1 MTQHQVNNN
10 HSHICTDI
18 HAHIAP
24 LKFLQE
30 VKRSASSFGVEVEET
45 PTGHAITFPGLP
57 SLRPAG
63 GGLSET
69 QDRAKWMDSN
79 GIDRQILAV
88 WLDIQGY
95 TQPQDKEIPWVRLL
109 NEHISQ
115 ITNDS
120 AGRYGGLAAVPLRDG
135 DAAAKELEYAVS
147 TLGMSGTMLPSDP
160 VDIDVSDSHL
170 EPLWAAAESLNV
182 PILLHGASHSKW
194 AKVGPP
200 YLAFSLGRTLDTTIL
215 ATKLI
220 LGGLLDRYPDLKLML
235 CHGGGFL
242 PYQIGRIHQAYVR
255 GADKVLELKLEGPES
270 YLPML
275 YYDTVTLNPR
285 SLHLLLDLAG
295 SNHIML
301 GSDYVWEPM
310 GGGIKDA
317 VEAAGLSR
325 QQIDDIY
332 CNTALELFRR

>member
-1 MTQHQVNNN
+1 MTQQQADAGPAHV
-10 HSHICTDI
+10 CTDI

-24 LKFLQE
+24 LAFLQE
-30 VKRSASSFGVEVEET
+30 VKRSASSFGIEVEET
-45 PTGHAITFPGLP
+45 PNGHAITFPGLP
-57 SLRPAG
+57 TLRPAG
-63 GGLSET
+63 GGLCET
-69 QDRAKWMDSN
+69 EDRARWMDSN
-79 GIDRQILAV
+79 GIGRQILAV

-95 TQPQDKEIPWVRLL
+95 TLPKDTEATWVRLL

-115 ITNDS
+115 ISNDS
-120 AGRYGGLAAVPLRDG
+120 GGRYGGLAAVPLRDG
-135 DAAAKELEYAVS
+135 DLAAKELEYAVT

-160 VDIDVSDSHL
+160 VDIDISDSNL

-182 PILLHGASHSKW
+182 PVLLHGASHSKW
-194 AKVGPP
+194 ANVGPP

-215 ATKLI
+215 AAKLI
-220 LGGLLDRYPDLKLML
+220 LGGLLDRYPKLKLML

-242 PYQIGRIHQAYVR
+242 PYQIGRIHQAYLR
-255 GADKVLELKLEGPES
+255 GMEKLVDLKLEGPES
-270 YLPML
+270 YLPMM

-295 SNHIML
+295 SEHVML

-317 VEAAGLSR
+317 VEAAGLTP
-325 QQIDDIY
+325 QQVDDIY
-332 CNTALELFRR
+332 SNSASKLFQR

>member
-1 MTQHQVNNN
+1 MTQQPTND
-10 HSHICTDI
+10 SAAHICTDI

-24 LKFLQE
+24 LSFLQE

-57 SLRPAG
+57 RLRPAG

-69 QDRAKWMDSN
+69 ENRARWMDTN

-95 TQPQDKEIPWVRLL
+95 TLPKDKEVPWVRLL

-115 ITNDS
+115 IS
-120 AGRYGGLAAVPLRDG
+120 AGSGGRYGALAAVPLRDG
-135 DAAAKELEYAVS
+135 DLAAKELEYAV
-147 TLGMSGTMLPSDP
+147 TKLGMSGTMLPSDP
-160 VDIDVSDSHL
+160 VDIDISDSNL

-182 PILLHGASHSKW
+182 PVLLHGASHSKW
-194 AKVGPP
+194 ANVGPP

-220 LGGLLDRYPDLKLML
+220 LGGLMDRYPKLKLML

-242 PYQIGRIHQAYVR
+242 PYQIGRIHQAYIR
-255 GADKVLELKLEGPES
+255 GTEKVAELKLEGPES
-270 YLPML
+270 YLSML

-285 SLHLLLDLAG
+285 SLRLLLDLAG
-295 SNHIML
+295 SDHVML

-317 VEAAGLSR
+317 VESAGLTGE
-325 QQIDDIY
+325 QVDDIY
-332 CNTALELFRR
+332 SNTASRLFQR

>member
-1 MTQHQVNNN
+1 MTQQQADAGPAHV
-10 HSHICTDI
+10 CTDI

-24 LKFLQE
+24 LAFLQE
-30 VKRSASSFGVEVEET
+30 VKRSASSFGIEVEET
-45 PTGHAITFPGLP
+45 PNGHAITFPGLP
-57 SLRPAG
+57 TLRPAG
-63 GGLSET
+63 GGLCET
-69 QDRAKWMDSN
+69 EDRARWMDSN
-79 GIDRQILAV
+79 GIGRQILAV

-95 TQPQDKEIPWVRLL
+95 TLPKDTEATWVRLL

-115 ITNDS
+115 ISNDS
-120 AGRYGGLAAVPLRDG
+120 GGRYGGLAAVPLRDG
-135 DAAAKELEYAVS
+135 DLAAKELEYAVT

-160 VDIDVSDSHL
+160 VDIDISDPNL

-182 PILLHGASHSKW
+182 PVLLHGASHSKW
-194 AKVGPP
+194 ANVGPP

-215 ATKLI
+215 AAKLI
-220 LGGLLDRYPDLKLML
+220 LGGLLDRYPKLKLML

-242 PYQIGRIHQAYVR
+242 PYQIGRIHQAYLR
-255 GADKVLELKLEGPES
+255 GVEKLVDLKLEGPES
-270 YLPML
+270 YLPMM

-295 SNHIML
+295 SEHVML

-317 VEAAGLSR
+317 VEAAGLTP
-325 QQIDDIY
+325 QQVADIY
-332 CNTALELFRR
+332 SNSASKLFQR